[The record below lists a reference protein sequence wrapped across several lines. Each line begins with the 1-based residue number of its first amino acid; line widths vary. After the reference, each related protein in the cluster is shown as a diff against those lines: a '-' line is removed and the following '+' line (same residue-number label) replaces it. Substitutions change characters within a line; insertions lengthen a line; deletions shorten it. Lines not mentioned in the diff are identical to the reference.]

1 MRSSITFR
9 DLATGALGLAVAI
22 SASSCASVDVTSKV
36 SAAPASGTPSAASFS
51 ARADDAARQLINK
64 LGAQQT
70 FARLGW
76 QQNPDYEPAEPCFD
90 FWWGAVG
97 PSLSDQDVSDCE
109 AHASELAR
117 LYASYGTEVDPI
129 VFKSRYFWDER
140 DLFDLIF
147 PDLVEAWKDAG
158 GNEDDPGF
166 LDHPVCAE
174 PLQTGWAGSDYF
186 YDGSEH
192 PLCRLFKL
200 DPAAATQ
207 K

>member
-1 MRSSITFR
+1 MSAKSRNVIFSKSKNLTPR
-9 DLATGALGLAVAI
+9 TRPPPVVAEALEALRT
-22 SASSCASVDVTSKV
+22 SAD
-36 SAAPASGTPSAASFS
+36 
-51 ARADDAARQLINK
+51 ARDDAARQLINK

-200 DPAAATQ
+200 APAAATQ